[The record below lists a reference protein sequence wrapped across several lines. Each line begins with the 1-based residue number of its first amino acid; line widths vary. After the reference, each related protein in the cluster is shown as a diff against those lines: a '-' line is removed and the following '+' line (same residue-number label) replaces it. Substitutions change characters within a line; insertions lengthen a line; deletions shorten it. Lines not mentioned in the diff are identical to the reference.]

1 MNNLYAQTPFQTW
14 SGHETN
20 LQVVSSIY
28 IEQHS
33 LDLKLHFYRSLQ
45 WMVLKQ
51 MHACIYPNY

>member
-14 SGHETN
+14 SGHETR
-20 LQVVSSIY
+20 LFQVF